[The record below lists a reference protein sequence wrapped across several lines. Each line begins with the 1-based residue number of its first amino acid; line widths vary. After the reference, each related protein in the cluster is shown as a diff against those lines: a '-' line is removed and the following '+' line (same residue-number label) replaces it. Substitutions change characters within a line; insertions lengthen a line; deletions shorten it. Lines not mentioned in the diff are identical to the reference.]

1 MRGWLVAAAL
11 LLSCSALSAQNTA
24 EAVIGADTVT
34 YAYTPIDQSGYDDVR
49 GDSGR
54 KLLSAKTSDNTSLD
68 FTIAPIYSSTTNF
81 GIVLNAQLSYGVPKI
96 SGNYGSKP
104 SALSLYLS
112 GSINGYY
119 RLMLNGINR
128 LNNSRDILSYGAEA
142 GSMPTRLWGLNY
154 DDAIRGNYSRY
165 TEKTLTAWFR
175 YSRLIAPN
183 TYISI
188 AADILN
194 SEGRNLSDGALEMI
208 GDRATNI
215 TTAGIGLQLD
225 FDNYHNRIDPP
236 YGFRVGASATYRPR
250 LLSNIGY
257 DTWQATVV
265 FDYYQSLWRGGLLA
279 LDIYGR
285 TQSKHTPWLLLAE
298 TDGDSRM
305 RGYYPGRFRGN
316 TLISAQL
323 ELRQHIWN
331 GIGAVAW
338 AGAGNIFSPD
348 DPFAWRKTLPTYGVG
363 LRYRLGNASFRVDFG
378 FGRDSFNAIVGV
390 NESF

>member
-1 MRGWLVAAAL
+1 MRGWLIAAAL
-11 LLSCSALSAQNTA
+11 ALSCSALSAQNTA

-34 YAYTPIDQSGYDDVR
+34 YAYTHIDQSGHDDVR

-54 KLLSAKTSDNTSLD
+54 KLLSTRAGDNSSLY
-68 FTIAPIYSSTTNF
+68 FSIAPIYSSTTNF
-81 GIVLNAQLSYGVPKI
+81 GVALNAQLSYGVPKI

-142 GSMPTRLWGLNY
+142 GSLPTRLWGLNY
-154 DDAIRGNYSRY
+154 DNAIKGNYSRY
-165 TEKTLTAWFR
+165 TEKTLSSWFR

-183 TYISI
+183 TYIGI
-188 AADILN
+188 VADVIN
-194 SEGRNLSDGALEMI
+194 VEGKNLSDGALEMI

-236 YGFRVGASATYRPR
+236 YGFRVGASTTYRPR

-298 TDGDSRM
+298 SDGDSRM

-338 AGAGNIFSPD
+338 VGAGNIFSPD
-348 DPFAWRKTLPTYGVG
+348 DPFSWRKTLPTYGVG
-363 LRYRLGNASFRVDFG
+363 LRYRLGSASFRVDFG

>member
-1 MRGWLVAAAL
+1 MRGWLVAAVIT
-11 LLSCSALSAQNTA
+11 LSCSALSAQNTA

-54 KLLSAKTSDNTSLD
+54 KFLSARTGDNSSLD

-81 GIVLNAQLSYGVPKI
+81 GIALNAQLNYGIPKI

-154 DDAIRGNYSRY
+154 DDAIRGNYARY
-165 TEKTLTAWFR
+165 TEKTLSAWFR

-183 TYISI
+183 TYLGIV
-188 AADILN
+188 ADIIN
-194 SEGRNLSDGALEMI
+194 SEGKNLSDGALEMV

-265 FDYYQSLWRGGLLA
+265 FDYYQSLWQGGLLA

-348 DPFAWRKTLPTYGVG
+348 DPFAWRKALPTYGVG

>member
-1 MRGWLVAAAL
+1 MRRWLVATAL
-11 LLSCSALSAQNTA
+11 LLSCSTLSAQSTE

-34 YAYTPIDQSGYDDVR
+34 YAYTPIDQSGHEDSR

-54 KLLSAKTSDNTSLD
+54 SLLSARAGDNSSLD

-81 GIVLNAQLSYGVPKI
+81 GVALNCQLSYGVPKI
-96 SGNYGSKP
+96 SGRYGSKP
-104 SALSLYLS
+104 SSLSLYAS

-142 GSMPTRLWGLNY
+142 GSLPTRLWGLSY
-154 DDAIRGNYSRY
+154 DDSMLGNYHSY
-165 TEKTLTAWFR
+165 TEKTLSAWFR

-183 TYISI
+183 THLGIM
-188 AADILN
+188 ADIIN
-194 SEGRNLSDGALEMI
+194 AEGTNLSDGALQTI
-208 GDRATNI
+208 GTTTTSV

-257 DTWQATVV
+257 DTWQATVL

-298 TDGDSRM
+298 SDGDSRM

-338 AGAGNIFSPD
+338 AGAGNIFSDD
-348 DPFAWRKTLPTYGVG
+348 DPFSWRKTLPTYGVG
-363 LRYRLGNASFRVDFG
+363 LRYRLGSASFRVDFG
-378 FGRDSFNAIVGV
+378 FGRDSFNAIVGI

>member
-11 LLSCSALSAQNTA
+11 ALSCSALLAQNTA

-34 YAYTPIDQSGYDDVR
+34 YAYTPIDRSGYDESR

-54 KLLSAKTSDNTSLD
+54 SLLSARSGDNSSLD
-68 FTIAPIYSSTTNF
+68 FTVAPIYSSTTNF
-81 GIVLNAQLSYGVPKI
+81 GVALNAQLNYGVPKI
-96 SGNYGSKP
+96 SGNYGTKP
-104 SALSLYLS
+104 STLSLYIS

-119 RLMLNGINR
+119 RLILNGINR
-128 LNNSRDILSYGAEA
+128 LNNSKDILSYGAEA
-142 GSMPTRLWGLNY
+142 GSVPTRLWGLNY
-154 DDAIRGNYSRY
+154 DDAIVGNYARY
-165 TEKTLTAWFR
+165 TEKKFSAWFR

-183 TYISI
+183 TYIGI
-188 AADILN
+188 LADAIN
-194 SEGRNLSDGALEMI
+194 AEGANLSDEALEMV
-208 GDRATNI
+208 GERATNI

-279 LDIYGR
+279 LDIYGC

-298 TDGDSRM
+298 SDGDSRI

-331 GIGAVAW
+331 GIGAVVW
-338 AGAGNIFSPD
+338 AGAGNIFSEEA
-348 DPFAWRKTLPTYGVG
+348 PFAWRKTLPSYGLG
-363 LRYRLGNASFRVDFG
+363 LRYRLGSASFRVDFG
-378 FGRDSFNAIVGV
+378 FGRNSFNAIVGI
-390 NESF
+390 NEAF

>member
-1 MRGWLVAAAL
+1 MRGWLIATAL
-11 LLSCSALSAQNTA
+11 ALSCSALSAQNTA

-34 YAYTPIDQSGYDDVR
+34 YAYTPIDQSGYDESR
-49 GDSGR
+49 GNSGR
-54 KLLSAKTSDNTSLD
+54 KLLSTRAGDNSSLY
-68 FTIAPIYSSTTNF
+68 FSIAPIYSSTTNF
-81 GIVLNAQLSYGVPKI
+81 GVALNAQLSYGVPKI

-142 GSMPTRLWGLNY
+142 GSLPTRLWGLNY
-154 DDAIRGNYSRY
+154 DNAIKGNYSRY
-165 TEKTLTAWFR
+165 TEKTLSSWFR

-183 TYISI
+183 TYIGI
-188 AADILN
+188 VADVIN
-194 SEGRNLSDGALEMI
+194 VEGKNLSDGALEMV

-236 YGFRVGASATYRPR
+236 YGFRVGASTTYRPR

-348 DPFAWRKTLPTYGVG
+348 DPFSWRKTLPTYGVG